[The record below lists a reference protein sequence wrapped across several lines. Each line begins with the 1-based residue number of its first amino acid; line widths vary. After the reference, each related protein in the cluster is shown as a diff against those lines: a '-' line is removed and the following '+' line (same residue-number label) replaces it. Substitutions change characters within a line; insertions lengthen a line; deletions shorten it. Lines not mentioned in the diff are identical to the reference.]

1 MFRGI
6 YPGLMFI
13 LLTFIKKYIYLLLI
27 IAQYIVSY
35 KGTIMINEKEQIIKE
50 IQGQL
55 NVICTDIWRQI
66 ADEDKVNNYD
76 ISQAV
81 KHVVLNPLQDHYYD
95 YKLEWI
101 PSEMTSVLTYRVIAN
116 SIRYKK
122 AIYKKGIKK
131 GNLIY
136 RKVSR
141 NSI

>member
-1 MFRGI
+1 
-6 YPGLMFI
+6 
-13 LLTFIKKYIYLLLI
+13 
-27 IAQYIVSY
+27 
-35 KGTIMINEKEQIIKE
+35 MINEKEQIIKE

-76 ISQAV
+76 ISQVV
-81 KHVVLNPLQDHYYD
+81 KHVVYNSLQGRCYD
-95 YKLEWI
+95 YKQEWT
-101 PSEMTSVLTYRVIAN
+101 PSEMTSILTYRVIAN

-122 AIYKKGIKK
+122 TIYKKGIKK
-131 GNLIY
+131 GNSVY